1 MANLPRKVAARSPVD
16 RASKSPVRALQ
27 WIRGSTER
35 RNLPRCQRLP
45 ATCLGG
51 CGNPTGFA
59 DLQPGETV
67 VDFGCGRLRGVFL
80 GLAYLL
86 AHLREKRQREER
98 LR

>member
-1 MANLPRKVAARSPVD
+1 MDQGLYREAELAQVPEAAR
-16 RASKSPVRALQ
+16 
-27 WIRGSTER
+27 
-35 RNLPRCQRLP
+35 NLSR
-45 ATCLGG
+45 G